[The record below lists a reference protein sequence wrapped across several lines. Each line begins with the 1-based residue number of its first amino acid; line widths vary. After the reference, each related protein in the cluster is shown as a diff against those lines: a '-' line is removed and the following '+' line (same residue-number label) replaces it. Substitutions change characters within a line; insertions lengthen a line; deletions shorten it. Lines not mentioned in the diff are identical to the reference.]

1 MISIK
6 DNGELSLVVD
16 DDYSQEP
23 SAAQVTNHL
32 TPQRGRGAVS
42 NPSGRFERITRH
54 GFDDQWAPP
63 IARAGSAAAVAALDT
78 NGNSIDPDATLDEP
92 LPRCDTVIATER
104 IRSIISRNDSPD
116 IPFTQSVNAYRGCEH
131 GCVYCFA
138 RPSHNY
144 LGLSAGLDFET
155 KITAKPNA
163 ANVLRSELA
172 RPGYRCA
179 VIAMGTNTDPYQ
191 PIERTMGITRSMLD
205 VLSQCQHPVSIVTK
219 SAGILADLEMLR
231 SLAERNLV
239 AVFIS
244 LTTLDAGLAGTL
256 EPRASRPARRLRT
269 IETLASAGIP
279 VGVLT
284 SPMIPG
290 LNDHELEQLLGAAH
304 RAGARFAGYT
314 LLRLPY
320 EVKDLFEQWLRTHV
334 PARADRVLAL
344 IRETRDGK
352 LYDARFNVR
361 GRGTGVYADV
371 IAERFAL
378 ARRRLGMTLERCKL
392 DTSKFVPPRAV
403 VVPSRQLTLL

>member
-6 DNGELSLVVD
+6 GNGELALVVD

-23 SAAQVTNHL
+23 SATQVSDRLN
-32 TPQRGRGAVS
+32 PQRGRGALS
-42 NPSGRFERITRH
+42 NPSGRFERVTRH
-54 GFDDQWAPP
+54 GFDDQWA
-63 IARAGSAAAVAALDT
+63 ASAANLDT
-78 NGNSIDPDATLDEP
+78 NANPADDLLDDP
-92 LPRCDTVIATER
+92 LPRTDTVIATER

-172 RPGYRCA
+172 RPRYRCA

-205 VLSQCQHPVSIVTK
+205 VLSQCHHPVSIVTK
-219 SAGILADLEMLR
+219 GAGILADLDVLR
-231 SLAERNLV
+231 SLAERKLV

-244 LTTLDAGLAGTL
+244 LTTLDAQLASTL

-269 IETLASAGIP
+269 IETLAKAGIP

-290 LNDHELEQLLGAAH
+290 LNDHELEQLLGAAQ
-304 RAGARFAGYT
+304 RAGAKFAGYT

-378 ARRRLGMTLERCKL
+378 ARRRLGMGLERCKL
-392 DTSKFVPPRAV
+392 DTTKFTPPVAAV
-403 VVPSRQLTLL
+403 EPSRQLSLL

>member
-6 DNGELSLVVD
+6 DNGELALIVD

-23 SAAQVTNHL
+23 SAAQVSDRLN
-32 TPQRGRGAVS
+32 PQRGRGALS
-42 NPSGRFERITRH
+42 NPSGRFERVTRH
-54 GFDDQWAPP
+54 GFDDQWA
-63 IARAGSAAAVAALDT
+63 AASAASDT
-78 NGNSIDPDATLDEP
+78 NGDASDATDELLEDP
-92 LPRCDTVIATER
+92 LPRTDTVIATER

-163 ANVLRSELA
+163 ANVLRTELA
-172 RPGYRCA
+172 RPSYRCA

-191 PIERTMGITRSMLD
+191 PLERTMGITRSMLD
-205 VLSQCQHPVSIVTK
+205 VLSQCHHPVSIVTK
-219 SAGILADLEMLR
+219 GAGILADLDVLR

-244 LTTLDAGLAGTL
+244 LTTLDAGLASTL

-269 IETLASAGIP
+269 IETLAKAGIP

-290 LNDHELEQLLGAAH
+290 LNDHELEQLLGAAQ

-378 ARRRLGMTLERCKL
+378 ARRRLGMGLERCKL
-392 DTSKFVPPRAV
+392 DTTAFIPPVTAV
-403 VVPSRQLTLL
+403 EPSRQLSLL